1 MFNQARAKDS
11 SRSPLEERVLTA
23 GKAEWGGIK
32 YIEFKSGGAMK
43 TPWGSGKWGDV
54 SSAERPTTLYAEF
67 INQVHLMTTEVT
79 VEIVRYICTASQVQL
94 MSFIIIMR
102 SMNIMIRTSQVHLMR
117 FIIIKRIMN
126 ILIRTSQVHL
136 MSFIITLRMIINE
149 IRTSQVHLMSFD
161 GDKFVSRRCSDGEE
175 VRGSLVH
182 GTASS

>member
-94 MSFIIIMR
+94 MSFIII
-102 SMNIMIRTSQVHLMR
+102 L
-117 FIIIKRIMN
+117 RIMH
-126 ILIRTSQVHL
+126 IIIRTSQVHL